1 MEHFLFL
8 PIFPIFASTIIY
20 SEFQAFALE
29 YKISIYSTSYHFLF
43 LIYQLSVGVLNMEI
57 TYIALTGHSVLLS
70 RIKVGPLLTLPVSI
84 SHLKVVPYLA
94 YTEDNLI

>member
-1 MEHFLFL
+1 
-8 PIFPIFASTIIY
+8 
-20 SEFQAFALE
+20 
-29 YKISIYSTSYHFLF
+29 
-43 LIYQLSVGVLNMEI
+43 MEI